1 MPHFELVQ
9 RDNAHVVKELVIRAA
24 NISETDIEAFKIK
37 ML

>member
-9 RDNAHVVKELVIRAA
+9 KDNAHIVKELVIRAA
-24 NISETDIEAFKIK
+24 NITEADIEAFKIK